1 MNRVFYC
8 VIAYMD
14 QIQTASELI
23 DILHSFLDGGWIVLV
38 VGIAGMMARLAL
50 FSGKVTL
57 IQCVKNLFAAMVCST
72 ITWFILEEI
81 KIHFMYKA
89 IIYTLSGLD
98 APELMKGGVK
108 LAQGFAQDP
117 HSFLVQLKKGK
128 FYEGEKHN
136 GTNSRSNRKPHRG
149 RSK

>member
-1 MNRVFYC
+1 
-8 VIAYMD
+8 MD
-14 QIQTASELI
+14 QVQYTSELI
-23 DILHSFLDGGWIVLV
+23 RILHSFIDGGWLVLIV
-38 VGIAGMMARLAL
+38 GMAGMMARLAL

-57 IQCVKNLFAAMVCST
+57 IYCIKNLLAAMFCSC

-89 IIYTLSGLD
+89 IIYTLAGLD
-98 APELMKGGVK
+98 APELMSGTVK
-108 LAQGFAQDP
+108 LARGFAQDP

-128 FYEGEKHN
+128 LYGAKEESS
-136 GTNSRSNRKPHRG
+136 TNNRRRRE

>member
-1 MNRVFYC
+1 M
-8 VIAYMD
+8 
-14 QIQTASELI
+14 
-23 DILHSFLDGGWIVLV
+23 
-38 VGIAGMMARLAL
+38 AGMMARLAL

-57 IQCVKNLFAAMVCST
+57 IYCIKNLLAAMFCSC

-89 IIYTLSGLD
+89 IIYTLAGLD
-98 APELMKGGVK
+98 APELMSGTVK
-108 LAQGFAQDP
+108 LARGFAQDP

-128 FYEGEKHN
+128 LYGAKEESS
-136 GTNSRSNRKPHRG
+136 TNNRRRRA

>member
-1 MNRVFYC
+1 
-8 VIAYMD
+8 MD
-14 QIQTASELI
+14 QVQYTSELI
-23 DILHSFLDGGWIVLV
+23 RILHSFIDGGWLVLIV
-38 VGIAGMMARLAL
+38 GMAGMMARLAL

-57 IQCVKNLFAAMVCST
+57 IYCIKNLLAAMFCSC

-89 IIYTLSGLD
+89 IIYTLAGLD
-98 APELMKGGVK
+98 APELMSGTVK
-108 LAQGFAQDP
+108 LARGFAQDP

-128 FYEGEKHN
+128 LYGAKEESS
-136 GTNSRSNRKPHRG
+136 TNNRRRRA